1 LQPKSNVSENKVR
14 YPDYGS
20 PRIKALLLE

>member
-1 LQPKSNVSENKVR
+1 LQPESNVSENKVC

-20 PRIKALLLE
+20 LRIKALLLE

>member
-1 LQPKSNVSENKVR
+1 MYQNKVC

-20 PRIKALLLE
+20 LRIRALLLE